1 MIVRNGPKRPRYPLA
16 LIHPLGPLFQY
27 LPLSLRRH
35 LLYLRAHQR
44 WGNFRNPRLWTEK
57 MQWRV
62 INDRRALLA
71 VASDKLASKALVAQ
85 IATRLN
91 LDIHVPA
98 TLWVGTDV
106 RELQAIANQ
115 LPTRWVLKPNNS
127 SGRVRM
133 IDSALAPINWNELGQ
148 VGTGWMQEDEESGAL
163 GHWGYTQARR
173 LLIAEARVGTGE
185 SPPTDLRTQVFSG
198 SAHRFDWSSGYGTP
212 QHRVACYAED
222 LRTRTFTGQPV
233 EYPQGEHTLIDEMTE
248 HQRTSIR
255 TFMSTIGSRT
265 DYLRIDGYFE
275 GGEYWFGELTAY
287 TEGGL
292 GKFSKRLDEA
302 TGDIWQLPDLTAPDP
317 REAEWRALLEGTP
330 KGTLQS

>member
-1 MIVRNGPKRPRYPLA
+1 MIVRDGPKRPRYPLA
-16 LIHPLGPLFQY
+16 LIHPLGPLFRH

-35 LLYLRAHQR
+35 LLYLRAHKR
-44 WGNFRNPRLWTEK
+44 WGSFRNPRLWTEK

-85 IATRLN
+85 IAKTLGLEIR
-91 LDIHVPA
+91 IPA
-98 TLWVGTDV
+98 TLWAGTDV

-115 LPTRWVLKPNNS
+115 LPSRWVLKPNSS

-133 IDSALAPINWNELGQ
+133 IDSALSAIDWNELVQ
-148 VGTGWMQEDEESGAL
+148 VGTGWMQKDEESGAL
-163 GHWGYTQARR
+163 GHWGYSQARR
-173 LLIAEARVGTGE
+173 LLIAEERVGLGE

-212 QHRVACYAED
+212 RHRVACYTED
-222 LRTRTFTGQPV
+222 LTTRFYSGEAV
-233 EYPQGEHTLIDEMTE
+233 EIPMSEHTFIDEMTE
-248 HQRTSIR
+248 QQRASIR
-255 TFMSTIGSRT
+255 TFMNTIGSGT

-275 GGEYWFGELTAY
+275 GGQYWFGELTAY

-292 GKFSKRLDEA
+292 GIFSKPLDGA
-302 TGDIWQLPDLTAPDP
+302 TGDIWQLPDLTALDP
-317 REAEWRALLEGTP
+317 REAEWRALLQGVP
-330 KGTLQS
+330 KGTLQR

>member
-1 MIVRNGPKRPRYPLA
+1 MIVRNGPKQPRYPLA
-16 LIHPLGPLFQY
+16 LIHPLGPIFRH

-35 LLYLRAHQR
+35 LLYLRAHKR

-62 INDRRALLA
+62 LNDQRALLA

-85 IATRLN
+85 IATRLD

-115 LPTRWVLKPNNS
+115 LPTRWVLKPNSS

-133 IDSALAPINWNELGQ
+133 IDSALALIDWNELVH
-148 VGTGWMQEDEESGAL
+148 VGTRWMQEDEEAGGL
-163 GHWGYTQARR
+163 GHWGYGQARR
-173 LLIAEARVGTGE
+173 LLIAEERVGTGDA
-185 SPPTDLRTQVFSG
+185 PPTDLRTQIFSG

-212 QHRVACYAED
+212 RHRVACYTED
-222 LRTRTFTGQPV
+222 LTTRFYSGEAV
-233 EYPQGEHTLIDEMTE
+233 EIPMSEHTFIDEMTE
-248 HQRTSIR
+248 QQRASIR
-255 TFMSTIGSRT
+255 TFMNTIGSGT

-275 GGEYWFGELTAY
+275 GGQYWFGELTAY

-292 GKFSKRLDEA
+292 GIFSKPLDEA
-302 TGDIWQLPDLTAPDP
+302 AGDTWQLPDLTAQDP
-317 REAEWRALLEGTP
+317 RESEWRALLAGTP
-330 KGTLQS
+330 KGTLQR

>member
-1 MIVRNGPKRPRYPLA
+1 MIMRDGPTRPRYPLA

-35 LLYLRAHQR
+35 LLYLRAHKR
-44 WGNFRNPRLWTEK
+44 WGNFRTPRLWTEK

-85 IATRLN
+85 IAKT
-91 LDIHVPA
+91 LDLEIHMPA

-106 RELQAIANQ
+106 RELQAIADQ
-115 LPTRWVLKPNNS
+115 LPTRWVLKPNSS

-133 IDSALAPINWNELGQ
+133 MDRAIAPTDWNELAR
-148 VGTGWMQEDEESGAL
+148 VGTQWMNDDEESGAL
-163 GHWGYTQARR
+163 GHWGYSQARR
-173 LLIAEARVGTGE
+173 LLIAEERVGTGDA
-185 SPPTDLRTQVFSG
+185 PPTDLRTQVFVG
-198 SAHRFDWSSGYGTP
+198 SAQRFDWSSGYGTP

-222 LRTRTFTGQPV
+222 LKSRFLTGQPV
-233 EYPQGEHTLIDEMTE
+233 ELPADEHTLIDEMTE
-248 HQRTSIR
+248 QQRTSIR
-255 TFMSTIGSRT
+255 RFMSTIGSGT

-275 GGEYWFGELTAY
+275 GGNYWFGELTAY
-287 TEGGL
+287 TEAGL
-292 GKFSKRLDEA
+292 GLFSPHLDEA
-302 TGDIWQLPDLTAPDP
+302 AGDIWQLPDLSAQDP

-330 KGTLQS
+330 KGTLQR

>member
-1 MIVRNGPKRPRYPLA
+1 MIVRNGPKQPRYPLA
-16 LIHPLGPLFQY
+16 LIHPLGPLFRH

-35 LLYLRAHQR
+35 LLYLRAHKR

-85 IATRLN
+85 IATRLD

-115 LPTRWVLKPNNS
+115 LPSRWVLKPNSS
-127 SGRVRM
+127 SGRVCM
-133 IDSALAPINWNELGQ
+133 IDSALAPIDWTELIHI
-148 VGTGWMQEDEESGAL
+148 GTRWMSDDEESGAL

-173 LLIAEARVGTGE
+173 LLIAEERVGTGDAA
-185 SPPTDLRTQVFSG
+185 PTDLRTQMFSG

-212 QHRVACYAED
+212 RHRVACYAED
-222 LRTRTFTGQPV
+222 LATRFFTGQPV
-233 EYPQGEHTLIDEMTE
+233 EIPQGEHTLIDEMTE
-248 HQRTSIR
+248 QQRTSIR
-255 TFMSTIGSRT
+255 TFMSTIGSGT

-275 GGEYWFGELTAY
+275 GGQYWFGELTAY
-287 TEGGL
+287 TEAGL
-292 GKFSKRLDEA
+292 GLFSPHLDKA
-302 TGDIWQLPDLTAPDP
+302 AGDIWQLPDLTAPDP
-317 REAEWRALLEGTP
+317 RESEWRALLEEIP
-330 KGTLQS
+330 KGTLQK